1 MTENIIT
8 PPNELFEFFKKRTQ
22 FHCDLVYRNMMRF
35 AITKNKSG
43 LDFNSEIEKRAG
55 LHDASK
61 FEKPEVVGFI
71 WLTSYY
77 WLQQQD
83 KSIEYT
89 KDSSK
94 QIEYVYKYLA
104 TQKGYENLDKNA
116 FEKYLRKHFK
126 IAFEHHYANNS
137 HHPEYHN
144 HLDEMTDID
153 LIEMVCDWTAM
164 AQELG
169 QDNGSAKAWADK
181 MIGERFSFPTG
192 TRVDFIY
199 EKIEFLDEQNKFPMF
214 IDKVE
219 DRTF

>member
-94 QIEYVYKYLA
+94 QIEYVYKYLVDHFSDEIINILC
-104 TQKGYENLDKNA
+104 KRSGYWV
-116 FEKYLRKHFK
+116 F
-126 IAFEHHYANNS
+126 HY
-137 HHPEYHN
+137 
-144 HLDEMTDID
+144 
-153 LIEMVCDWTAM
+153 
-164 AQELG
+164 
-169 QDNGSAKAWADK
+169 
-181 MIGERFSFPTG
+181 
-192 TRVDFIY
+192 
-199 EKIEFLDEQNKFPMF
+199 EQ
-214 IDKVE
+214 I
-219 DRTF
+219 